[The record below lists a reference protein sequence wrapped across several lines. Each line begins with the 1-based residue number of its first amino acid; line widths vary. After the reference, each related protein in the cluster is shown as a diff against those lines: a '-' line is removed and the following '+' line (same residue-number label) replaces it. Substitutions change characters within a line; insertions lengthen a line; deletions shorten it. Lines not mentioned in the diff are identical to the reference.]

1 MRAQIVTMHYTGM
14 RWGEIVGLEQGYVQ
28 PRSIRIWWQLAEVNG
43 VFVRIPPKFGSRR
56 TIDIAPFLSSLL
68 SAHMRAGDGRQCTC
82 PREAGEPSCEGTRH
96 VFLSSKGAHQRRSG
110 FATWIFKPAATGWFP
125 PKRPHPAHPVPV
137 TAGPWPGIP
146 VRGRGNQARAQA
158 CWLPIVPGASPHSCR
173 HGRQTG
179 MDRNGIQKVLRDL
192 VMGHRTAGMEG
203 VYAHIAPETRA
214 ALMTADDRNWRDARL
229 ALSPTSPVPVLD
241 ALLAAYREGREAAA
255 LPSALPQ
262 TPKGDSRN
270 PGNRL

>member
-1 MRAQIVTMHYTGM
+1 
-14 RWGEIVGLEQGYVQ
+14 
-28 PRSIRIWWQLAEVNG
+28 
-43 VFVRIPPKFGSRR
+43 
-56 TIDIAPFLSSLL
+56 
-68 SAHMRAGDGRQCTC
+68 
-82 PREAGEPSCEGTRH
+82 
-96 VFLSSKGAHQRRSG
+96 
-110 FATWIFKPAATGWFP
+110 
-125 PKRPHPAHPVPV
+125 
-137 TAGPWPGIP
+137 
-146 VRGRGNQARAQA
+146 
-158 CWLPIVPGASPHSCR
+158 
-173 HGRQTG
+173 